1 MSKIH
6 TLESDV
12 VIVGGGPA
20 GTSAAISLLLY
31 TDLKVALVES
41 SNLDN
46 LKVGEHVS
54 ASIFDLT
61 DYLGIERENLLNQF
75 SIPSYGSTSYW
86 GSHLPSKNES
96 ILNYEGQ
103 SYQLDRK
110 KFDLHLIKKVAD
122 LGGIVLPRT
131 TCTIFNQDPNN
142 HWTISAT
149 HKLEGE
155 MSIRT
160 KYLIDATGRK
170 SSVSRKLG
178 IQSKKIDKLIGV
190 GTFLTSSSENHKNC
204 HQQMIETT
212 ELGWWY
218 TSTLPNNTIA
228 ATLFTDADIVSKMK
242 LNEPQKWNEALASTK
257 HVIGKLSGMHSKSEK
272 LYIRDASSQIN
283 DCSDYSHFIAIGDA
297 AISFDPISSMGI
309 GFAMTSA
316 CHAAS
321 LVNHQIKNENCHTTS
336 QFQNDLN
343 QHFNSYLNTRKK
355 YYGQEKRWQE
365 SSFWSRRI

>member
-1 MSKIH
+1 MSEILNFE
-6 TLESDV
+6 TDV

-20 GTSAAISLLLY
+20 GASAAISILLY
-31 TDLKVALVES
+31 TDLKVALIEN

-61 DYLGIERENLLNQF
+61 DYLGIDRKNILEQF
-75 SIPSYGSTSYW
+75 SIPSFGSTSYW

-103 SYQLDRK
+103 SYQLDRQQ
-110 KFDLHLIKKVAD
+110 FDLHLIKKVAD
-122 LGGIVLPRT
+122 LGGVVLPRT
-131 TCTIFNQDPNN
+131 TCTSYNQQSNGSWKILAN
-142 HWTISAT
+142 
-149 HKLEGE
+149 HKLNGAL
-155 MSIRT
+155 SINS
-160 KYLIDATGRK
+160 KYLVDATGRK

-178 IQSKKIDKLIGV
+178 IRSIKIDKLMGV
-190 GTFLTSSSENHKNC
+190 GTFLKTSAQEYDA

-218 TSTLPNNTIA
+218 TSTLPNNTIS

-257 HVIGKLSGMHSKSEK
+257 HIIGKLSGMHSKSQK

-283 DCSDYSHFIAIGDA
+283 DCSDYTNFIAIGDA

-309 GFAMTSA
+309 GFAMTSG

-321 LVNHQIKNENCHTTS
+321 LIGSQIRNKDCSSTKE
-336 QFQNDLN
+336 FQNDLN
-343 QHFNSYLNTRKK
+343 QHFNNYLDTRKK
-355 YYGQEKRWQE
+355 YYGQEKRWLE